1 MNREI
6 KFRVWVE
13 GYKFEPKKT
22 FFDDKRNSGYPL
34 MVEPS
39 CVYSENQIEFRKG
52 LSVIKAR
59 KDEMNFELMQYT
71 GLKDKNGVEI
81 YEGDIVRWKD
91 MVFESELHKG
101 FVIMSEGFWG
111 VVELKKHKIP
121 KETLDFLK
129 NTNNENMIN
138 HFYDMNLFALVDDEL
153 QILGNIFENPEL
165 LKEVES

>member
-6 KFRVWVE
+6 KFRAWDKE
-13 GYKFEPKKT
+13 KKMMLYTDWDSFRNWYDEPWIG
-22 FFDDKRNSGYPL
+22 RVVHERGWL
-34 MVEPS
+34 E
-39 CVYSENQIEFRKG
+39 E
-52 LSVIKAR
+52 
-59 KDEMNFELMQYT
+59 ELVMSDPMQYT

-81 YEGDIVRWKD
+81 YEGDIVGWKNI
-91 MVFESELHKG
+91 VFESDKLYKG

-111 VVELKKHKIP
+111 VVELRKHKIP

-165 LKEVES
+165 LKEAEL